1 MNPEEYQSYLDWQ
14 DEQDYYGEHA
24 WEYSEPG
31 EEEDWSDED
40 V

>member
-1 MNPEEYQSYLDWQ
+1 MNPEEYQSYIDWQ

-31 EEEDWSDED
+31 KEEDWSDED